1 VSIVPACSR
10 HVGAVLEDLKNA
22 LRLSQT
28 PPPPGVPFIMIRRH
42 VQRHATSLIAS
53 ALALACGSAAAQNY
67 PITPQ
72 QRSTA
77 QQTAQA
83 GVPIE
88 DLSPNAPDSHTV
100 KRGDTLWDI
109 SKLFLKT
116 PWRWPQLWGMNLEQI
131 KNPHLIYPGQ
141 VLVLDKSGGR
151 ARLRVADGS
160 QPDGTV
166 KLSPRARG
174 EAVGDSAIP
183 TIPLNL
189 IAPFLNEAVVLN
201 DNELANAPRI
211 VAAPE
216 SRVMMGRGD
225 RAYVRGDLGG
235 IADWRLFRQATPLID
250 PTTKEILGYEARF
263 VGTAAY
269 VREAGV
275 TTGDDGKGS
284 VAVPATFEILSVK
297 EEVGI
302 GDRLAAVPQRDFSS
316 FTPHAPAQ
324 RMSGQ
329 VVQVYGDALIAGQNQ
344 VVAINR
350 GTNDGVERGHVLAVL
365 RDGERTV
372 DRTNARPEAIKLPDE
387 RHGLMFVFRTFERV
401 SYALLLQVQ
410 QPVRAGD
417 RFVEP

>member
-1 VSIVPACSR
+1 
-10 HVGAVLEDLKNA
+10 
-22 LRLSQT
+22 
-28 PPPPGVPFIMIRRH
+28 MIRRH

-53 ALALACGSAAAQNY
+53 ALALACGSAAAQNF

-83 GVPIE
+83 GVAIE
-88 DLSPNAPDSHTV
+88 DLAPNAPDSHTV

-109 SKLFLKT
+109 SKLFLKS
-116 PWRWPQLWGMNLEQI
+116 PWRWPQLWGMNLDEI

-141 VLVLDKSGGR
+141 VLLLDKSGGR
-151 ARLRVADGS
+151 ARLRMADGS
-160 QPDGTV
+160 VPNGTV

-174 EAVGDSAIP
+174 EAVGDGAIP

-216 SRVMMGRGD
+216 SRVLMGRGD
-225 RAYVRGDLGG
+225 RAYVRGEIGG

-250 PTTKEILGYEARF
+250 PTTKEVLGYEARF

-269 VREAGV
+269 VREGSSAIVADAKGIETIFGRS
-275 TTGDDGKGS
+275 TTRL
-284 VAVPATFEILSVK
+284 AVPATFEILSVK
-297 EEVGI
+297 EEVGV
-302 GDRLAAVPQRDFSS
+302 GDRLAVVPPHDFSS
-316 FTPHAPAQ
+316 FTPRAPSQ
-324 RMSGQ
+324 PMNGQ

-350 GTNDGVERGHVLAVL
+350 GTRDGLERGHVLAVL
-365 RDGERTV
+365 RDGELSV

-417 RFVEP
+417 RFTQP

>member
-1 VSIVPACSR
+1 
-10 HVGAVLEDLKNA
+10 
-22 LRLSQT
+22 
-28 PPPPGVPFIMIRRH
+28 MIRRH
-42 VQRHATSLIAS
+42 VQRHAASLIAS
-53 ALALACGSAAAQNY
+53 ALALACGSAVAQNY

-72 QRSTA
+72 QRNTA

-88 DLSPNAPDSHTV
+88 DLAPNAPDSHTV

-109 SKLFLKT
+109 SKLFLKS
-116 PWRWPQLWGMNLEQI
+116 PWRWPQLWGMNLDEI

-141 VLVLDKSGGR
+141 VLLLDKSGGR
-151 ARLRVADGS
+151 ARLRMADGS
-160 QPDGTV
+160 VPNGTV

-201 DNELANAPRI
+201 SNELANAPRI

-216 SRVMMGRGD
+216 SRVLMGRGD
-225 RAYVRGDLGG
+225 RAYVRGELGG
-235 IADWRLFRQATPLID
+235 LSDWRLFRQATPLID
-250 PTTKEILGYEARF
+250 PTTKEVLGYEARF

-269 VREAGV
+269 TREASV

-297 EEVGI
+297 EEVGV
-302 GDRLAAVPQRDFSS
+302 GDRLAAVPQRDFSN

-365 RDGERTV
+365 RDGERAV

-401 SYALLLQVQ
+401 SYALLLQVS

>member
-1 VSIVPACSR
+1 
-10 HVGAVLEDLKNA
+10 
-22 LRLSQT
+22 
-28 PPPPGVPFIMIRRH
+28 MIRRH

-53 ALALACGSAAAQNY
+53 ALALACGSAAAQNF
-67 PITPQ
+67 PITSQ
-72 QRSTA
+72 QRNTA

-88 DLSPNAPDSHTV
+88 DLAPGAPDSHTV

-109 SKLFLKT
+109 SKLFLKS
-116 PWRWPQLWGMNLEQI
+116 PWRWPQLWGMNLDEI

-141 VLVLDKSGGR
+141 VLLLDKSGGR
-151 ARLRVADGS
+151 ARLRMADGS
-160 QPDGTV
+160 VPNGTV

-216 SRVMMGRGD
+216 SRVLMGRGD
-225 RAYVRGDLGG
+225 RAYVRGEIGG
-235 IADWRLFRQATPLID
+235 ISDWRLFRQATPLVD
-250 PTTKEILGYEARF
+250 PTTKEVLGYEARF

-269 VREAGV
+269 VRESG
-275 TTGDDGKGS
+275 TTTVPADKDLTNFFTRGS
-284 VAVPATFEILSVK
+284 NSTSLAVPATFEILSVK
-297 EEVGI
+297 EEVGV
-302 GDRLAAVPQRDFSS
+302 GDRLASVPQRDFSS
-316 FTPHAPAQ
+316 FTPRAPSKP
-324 RMSGQ
+324 MSGQ

-350 GTNDGVERGHVLAVL
+350 GTNDGVERGYVLAVL
-365 RDGERTV
+365 RDGERAV

-387 RHGLMFVFRTFERV
+387 RHGLMFVFRTFDRV

>member
-1 VSIVPACSR
+1 
-10 HVGAVLEDLKNA
+10 
-22 LRLSQT
+22 
-28 PPPPGVPFIMIRRH
+28 MIRRH
-42 VQRHATSLIAS
+42 VQRHATLLIAS
-53 ALALACGSAAAQNY
+53 ALALACGSAVAQNY

-88 DLSPNAPDSHTV
+88 DLAPNAPDSHTV

-109 SKLFLKT
+109 SKLFLKS
-116 PWRWPQLWGMNLEQI
+116 PWRWPQLWGMNLDQI
-131 KNPHLIYPGQ
+131 RNPHLIYPGQ

-151 ARLRVADGS
+151 ARLRMADGS
-160 QPDGTV
+160 LPDGTV
-166 KLSPRARG
+166 KLSPRARA
-174 EAVGDSAIP
+174 EAVGDGAIP

-216 SRVMMGRGD
+216 SRVLMGRGD

-235 IADWRLFRQATPLID
+235 ITDWRLFRQATPLLD
-250 PTTKEILGYEARF
+250 PTTKEVLGYEARF

-269 VREAGV
+269 VREGSSAVVADPQGIETLFGAS
-275 TTGDDGKGS
+275 TTRI
-284 VAVPATFEILSVK
+284 AVPATFEILSVK
-297 EEVGI
+297 EEVGV
-302 GDRLAAVPQRDFSS
+302 GDRLAAVSQRDFSS
-316 FTPHAPAQ
+316 ISPRAPSQ
-324 RMSGQ
+324 PMTGQ

-350 GTNDGVERGHVLAVL
+350 GTRDGLERGHVLAVL
-365 RDGERTV
+365 RDGERVV
-372 DRTNARPEAIKLPDE
+372 DRTNVRPEAIKLPDE
-387 RHGLMFVFRTFERV
+387 RHGLMFVFRTFDRV

-417 RFVEP
+417 RFSQP

>member
-1 VSIVPACSR
+1 
-10 HVGAVLEDLKNA
+10 
-22 LRLSQT
+22 
-28 PPPPGVPFIMIRRH
+28 MIRRH
-42 VQRHATSLIAS
+42 VQRHASSLIAS
-53 ALALACGSAAAQNY
+53 ALALACGSAVAQNY
-67 PITPQ
+67 PVTPQ
-72 QRSTA
+72 QRNTA

-83 GVPIE
+83 GVAIE
-88 DLSPNAPDSHTV
+88 DLAPGAPDSHTV

-109 SKLFLKT
+109 SKLFLKS
-116 PWRWPQLWGMNLEQI
+116 PWRWPQLWGMNLEEI

-151 ARLRVADGS
+151 ARLRMADGS
-160 QPDGTV
+160 QPGGTV

-201 DNELANAPRI
+201 DNELVNAPRI

-216 SRVMMGRGD
+216 SRVLMGRGD
-225 RAYVRGDLGG
+225 RAYVRGELGG

-250 PTTKEILGYEARF
+250 PTTKEVLGYEARF

-269 VREAGV
+269 VREGGTATVAEDKGLSHLWKRGNDSS
-275 TTGDDGKGS
+275 TTL
-284 VAVPATFEILSVK
+284 AVPATFEILSVK
-297 EEVGI
+297 EEVGV
-302 GDRLAAVPQRDFSS
+302 GDRLAAVPTRDFSN
-316 FTPHAPAQ
+316 FTPRAPSQ
-324 RMSGQ
+324 PTSGQ

-350 GTNDGVERGHVLAVL
+350 GTRDGIERGHVLAVL
-365 RDGERTV
+365 RDGQQV
-372 DRTNARPEAIKLPDE
+372 LDRTNARPEAIKLPDE
-387 RHGLMFVFRTFERV
+387 RHGLMFVFRTFDRV
-401 SYALLLQVQ
+401 SYALLLQVE

-417 RFVEP
+417 RFTQP

>member
-1 VSIVPACSR
+1 
-10 HVGAVLEDLKNA
+10 
-22 LRLSQT
+22 
-28 PPPPGVPFIMIRRH
+28 MIRRH

-53 ALALACGSAAAQNY
+53 ALALACGSAVAQNY

-109 SKLFLKT
+109 SKLFLKS

-141 VLVLDKSGGR
+141 LLVLDKSGGR
-151 ARLRVADGS
+151 ARLRVAGGG

-174 EAVGDSAIP
+174 EATGDSAIP

-216 SRVMMGRGD
+216 SRVLMGRGD

-235 IADWRLFRQATPLID
+235 IADWRLFRQATPLVD
-250 PTTKEILGYEARF
+250 PTTKEVLGYEARF

-297 EEVGI
+297 EEVGV

-329 VVQVYGDALIAGQNQ
+329 VVQVYGDSLIAGQNQ

-350 GTNDGVERGHVLAVL
+350 GTNDGVERGHVLAVM

>member
-1 VSIVPACSR
+1 
-10 HVGAVLEDLKNA
+10 
-22 LRLSQT
+22 
-28 PPPPGVPFIMIRRH
+28 MIRRH

-53 ALALACGSAAAQNY
+53 ALALACGSAVAQNY

-72 QRSTA
+72 QRATA

-109 SKLFLKT
+109 SKLFLKS
-116 PWRWPQLWGMNLEQI
+116 PWRWPQLWGMNLDEI

-141 VLVLDKSGGR
+141 VLLLDKSGGR
-151 ARLRVADGS
+151 ARLRMADGS
-160 QPDGTV
+160 VPNGTV

-174 EAVGDSAIP
+174 EAVGDGAIP

-216 SRVMMGRGD
+216 SRVLMGRGD
-225 RAYVRGDLGG
+225 RAYVRGELGG

-250 PTTKEILGYEARF
+250 PTTKEVLGYEARF

-269 VREAGV
+269 VREAGTAEV
-275 TTGDDGKGS
+275 AADKDLTNIFTRGS
-284 VAVPATFEILSVK
+284 TSSTLAVPATFEILSVK

-302 GDRLAAVPQRDFSS
+302 GDRLAAVPTRDFSS
-316 FTPHAPAQ
+316 FTPRAPSQ
-324 RMSGQ
+324 PTSGQ

-350 GTNDGVERGHVLAVL
+350 GTRDGLERGHVLAVL
-365 RDGERTV
+365 RDGQRAI

-401 SYALLLQVQ
+401 SYALLLQVE

-417 RFVEP
+417 RFTQP

>member
-1 VSIVPACSR
+1 
-10 HVGAVLEDLKNA
+10 
-22 LRLSQT
+22 
-28 PPPPGVPFIMIRRH
+28 MIRRH

-53 ALALACGSAAAQNY
+53 ALALACGSAVAQNF

-109 SKLFLKT
+109 SKLFLKS

-151 ARLRVADGS
+151 ARLRVADG
-160 QPDGTV
+160 QPGGTV

-174 EAVGDSAIP
+174 EATGDSAIP

-189 IAPFLNEAVVLN
+189 IAPFLNEGIVLN
-201 DNELANAPRI
+201 ENELASAPRI

-216 SRVMMGRGD
+216 SRVLMGRGD
-225 RAYVRGDLGG
+225 RAYVRGELGG
-235 IADWRLFRQATPLID
+235 VADWRLFRQAEPLRD
-250 PTTKEILGYEARF
+250 PTTNEILGYEARF

-269 VREAGV
+269 VREEGTATVTEEKGITNLFKRGNTAGTV
-275 TTGDDGKGS
+275 P
-284 VAVPATFEILSVK
+284 VPATFEILSVK
-297 EEVGI
+297 EEVGV
-302 GDRLAAVPQRDFSS
+302 GDRLAAVPPRDFSS
-316 FTPHAPAQ
+316 FTPRAPSQPTA
-324 RMSGQ
+324 GQ
-329 VVQVYGDALIAGQNQ
+329 IVKVYGDALIAGQNN

-350 GTNDGVERGHVLAVL
+350 GALDGIERGHVLAVI
-365 RDGERTV
+365 RDGERVV
-372 DRTNARPEAIKLPDE
+372 DRTNERPEQIKLPNE
-387 RHGLMFVFRTFERV
+387 RHGLMFVFRTFDRV

-410 QPVRAGD
+410 DPVRAGD
-417 RFVEP
+417 RFTQP

>member
-1 VSIVPACSR
+1 
-10 HVGAVLEDLKNA
+10 
-22 LRLSQT
+22 
-28 PPPPGVPFIMIRRH
+28 MIRRH
-42 VQRHATSLIAS
+42 AQRHATSLIAS
-53 ALALACGSAAAQNY
+53 ALALACGSAVAQNY
-67 PITPQ
+67 PITTQ

-88 DLSPNAPDSHTV
+88 DLAPGAPDSHTV

-109 SKLFLKT
+109 SKLFLKS
-116 PWRWPQLWGMNLEQI
+116 PWRWPQLWGMNLDEI

-141 VLVLDKSGGR
+141 VLLLDKSGGR
-151 ARLRVADGS
+151 ARLRVAGG

-174 EAVGDSAIP
+174 EAVGDGAIP

-216 SRVMMGRGD
+216 SRVLMGRGD
-225 RAYVRGDLGG
+225 RAYVRGEIGG

-250 PTTKEILGYEARF
+250 PTTKEVLGYEARF

-269 VREAGV
+269 VREAGTATV
-275 TTGDDGKGS
+275 PADKDITNLFTRGS
-284 VAVPATFEILSVK
+284 NSTSLAVPATFEILSVK

-302 GDRLAAVPQRDFSS
+302 GDRLATVPQRDFSS
-316 FTPHAPAQ
+316 FTPRAPSKP
-324 RMSGQ
+324 MSGQ
-329 VVQVYGDALIAGQNQ
+329 IVQVYGDALIAGQNQ

-350 GTNDGVERGHVLAVL
+350 GTNDGVERGYVLAVL
-365 RDGERTV
+365 RDGERAV

-387 RHGLMFVFRTFERV
+387 RHGLMFVFRTFDRV

>member
-1 VSIVPACSR
+1 
-10 HVGAVLEDLKNA
+10 
-22 LRLSQT
+22 
-28 PPPPGVPFIMIRRH
+28 MIRRH
-42 VQRHATSLIAS
+42 VQRHAASLIAS
-53 ALALACGSAAAQNY
+53 ALACGSAVAQNY

-88 DLSPNAPDSHTV
+88 DLAPNAPDSHTV

-109 SKLFLKT
+109 SKLFLKS
-116 PWRWPQLWGMNLEQI
+116 PWRWPQLWGMNLDEI

-141 VLVLDKSGGR
+141 VLLLDKSGGR
-151 ARLRVADGS
+151 ARLRVAGG

-174 EAVGDSAIP
+174 EAVGDGAIP

-216 SRVMMGRGD
+216 SRVLMGRGD
-225 RAYVRGDLGG
+225 RAYVRGELGG

-250 PTTKEILGYEARF
+250 PTTKEVLGYEARF

-269 VREAGV
+269 VREAG
-275 TTGDDGKGS
+275 TTTVAADKDFTNFFTRGS
-284 VAVPATFEILSVK
+284 NSTSLAVPATFEILSVK

-302 GDRLAAVPQRDFSS
+302 GDRLAAVPTRDFSS
-316 FTPHAPAQ
+316 FTPRAPSKP
-324 RMSGQ
+324 MSGQ

-365 RDGERTV
+365 RDGERAV

-387 RHGLMFVFRTFERV
+387 RHGLMFVFRTFDRV

>member
-1 VSIVPACSR
+1 
-10 HVGAVLEDLKNA
+10 
-22 LRLSQT
+22 
-28 PPPPGVPFIMIRRH
+28 
-42 VQRHATSLIAS
+42 
-53 ALALACGSAAAQNY
+53 
-67 PITPQ
+67 
-72 QRSTA
+72 
-77 QQTAQA
+77 
-83 GVPIE
+83 
-88 DLSPNAPDSHTV
+88 
-100 KRGDTLWDI
+100 
-109 SKLFLKT
+109 
-116 PWRWPQLWGMNLEQI
+116 MNLEQI
-131 KNPHLIYPGQ
+131 RNPHLIFPGQ
-141 VLVLDKSGGR
+141 VLVLDRSGGR

-174 EAVGDSAIP
+174 EATGDSAIP

-216 SRVMMGRGD
+216 SRVLMGRGD
-225 RAYVRGDLGG
+225 RAYVRGELGG
-235 IADWRLFRQATPLID
+235 ITDWRLFRQATPLLD
-250 PTTKEILGYEARF
+250 PTTKEVLGYEARF

-269 VREAGV
+269 VREGSSAVVADAKGIETLFGPS
-275 TTGDDGKGS
+275 TTR

-297 EEVGI
+297 EEVGV
-302 GDRLAAVPQRDFSS
+302 GDRLASVSQRDFSS
-316 FTPHAPAQ
+316 FSPRAPSQ
-324 RMSGQ
+324 PMNGQ

-350 GTNDGVERGHVLAVL
+350 GTRDGLERGHVLAVL
-365 RDGERTV
+365 RDGERVV
-372 DRTNARPEAIKLPDE
+372 DRTNERPEAIKLPDE

-417 RFVEP
+417 RFSQP

>member
-1 VSIVPACSR
+1 
-10 HVGAVLEDLKNA
+10 
-22 LRLSQT
+22 
-28 PPPPGVPFIMIRRH
+28 MIRRH

-53 ALALACGSAAAQNY
+53 ALALACGSAVAQNY

-109 SKLFLKT
+109 SKLFLKS

-141 VLVLDKSGGR
+141 VLVLDRSGGR
-151 ARLRVADGS
+151 ARLRMADGS
-160 QPDGTV
+160 QPGGTV

-174 EAVGDSAIP
+174 EAVGDGAIP

-189 IAPFLNEAVVLN
+189 IAPFLNEAVILN

-216 SRVMMGRGD
+216 SRVLMGRGD

-269 VREAGV
+269 VREGSSAVVADAKGV
-275 TTGDDGKGS
+275 ETVFGPSTTRLP
-284 VAVPATFEILSVK
+284 VPATFEILSVK
-297 EEVGI
+297 EEVGV
-302 GDRLAAVPQRDFSS
+302 GDRLAAVQQRDFSS
-316 FTPHAPAQ
+316 FTPRAPSQ
-324 RMSGQ
+324 PMSGQ

-350 GTNDGVERGHVLAVL
+350 GTRDGLERGHVLAVL
-365 RDGERTV
+365 RDGEQV
-372 DRTNARPEAIKLPDE
+372 LDRTNARPEAIKLPDE

-417 RFVEP
+417 RFSQP

>member
-1 VSIVPACSR
+1 
-10 HVGAVLEDLKNA
+10 
-22 LRLSQT
+22 
-28 PPPPGVPFIMIRRH
+28 MIRRH

-53 ALALACGSAAAQNY
+53 ALALACGSAVAQNY

-88 DLSPNAPDSHTV
+88 DLAPGAPDSHTV

-109 SKLFLKT
+109 SKLFLKS
-116 PWRWPQLWGMNLEQI
+116 PWRWPQLWGMNLDQI

-151 ARLRVADGS
+151 ARLRMADGS
-160 QPDGTV
+160 LPDGTV
-166 KLSPRARG
+166 KLSPRAR
-174 EAVGDSAIP
+174 ASDVGDGAIP

-216 SRVMMGRGD
+216 SRVLMGRGD

-235 IADWRLFRQATPLID
+235 IADWRLFRQATPLVD

-269 VREAGV
+269 VREAGTADV
-275 TTGDDGKGS
+275 AADKDITNLFTRGS
-284 VAVPATFEILSVK
+284 TSTNLPVPATFEILSVK
-297 EEVGI
+297 EEVGV
-302 GDRLAAVPQRDFSS
+302 GDRLAAVPSRDFSS
-316 FTPHAPAQ
+316 FSPRAPSQ
-324 RMSGQ
+324 PIGGQ

-350 GTNDGVERGHVLAVL
+350 GTRDGLERGHVLAVL
-365 RDGERTV
+365 RDGERV
-372 DRTNARPEAIKLPDE
+372 IDRTNARPEAIKLPDE

-417 RFVEP
+417 RFSQP

>member
-1 VSIVPACSR
+1 
-10 HVGAVLEDLKNA
+10 
-22 LRLSQT
+22 
-28 PPPPGVPFIMIRRH
+28 MIRRH

-53 ALALACGSAAAQNY
+53 ALALACGSAVAQNY

-88 DLSPNAPDSHTV
+88 DLAPGAPDSHTV

-109 SKLFLKT
+109 SKLFLKS
-116 PWRWPQLWGMNLEQI
+116 PWRWPQLWGMNLDEI

-141 VLVLDKSGGR
+141 VLLLDKSGGR
-151 ARLRVADGS
+151 ARLRMADGS
-160 QPDGTV
+160 VPNGTV

-174 EAVGDSAIP
+174 EAVGDGAIP

-216 SRVMMGRGD
+216 SRVLMGRGD

-250 PTTKEILGYEARF
+250 PTTKEVLGYEARF

-269 VREAGV
+269 VREAGTAEV
-275 TTGDDGKGS
+275 AADKDLTNIFTRGS
-284 VAVPATFEILSVK
+284 TSSTLAVPATFEILSVK

-302 GDRLAAVPQRDFSS
+302 GDRLAAVPTRDFSS
-316 FTPHAPAQ
+316 FTPRAPSQ
-324 RMSGQ
+324 PTSGQ

-350 GTNDGVERGHVLAVL
+350 GTRDGLERGHVLAVL
-365 RDGERTV
+365 RDGERVV
-372 DRTNARPEAIKLPDE
+372 DRTSARPEAIKLPDE

-417 RFVEP
+417 RFTQP